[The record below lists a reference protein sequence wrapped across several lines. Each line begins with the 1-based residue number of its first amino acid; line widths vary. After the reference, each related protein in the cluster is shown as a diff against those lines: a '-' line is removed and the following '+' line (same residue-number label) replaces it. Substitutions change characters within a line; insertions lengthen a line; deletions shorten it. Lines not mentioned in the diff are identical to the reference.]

1 MARPTLADVARS
13 AGVSVST
20 ASLAFSGAGPIAEPT
35 RERVLAAAAELDYA
49 GPNPLGRQLRSGR
62 SGIVGVLLGGVLG
75 RSFREPVA
83 VQTLDGLVSTLA
95 ELGLGVLL
103 LPAGRGT
110 GAPPPPTETR
120 TDAPAAAAVPNLAA
134 TAAMDVAVLLWG
146 ANPADEDLI
155 ALSRR
160 DVPVINVEGP
170 AIAGNA
176 TVSINDRDGF
186 AQLGAHLASLG
197 HTRVAAVTL
206 PFDRSR
212 TSGIADAERLGQ
224 IKLDIVRR
232 RLEGLREGGV
242 DPVTVYEVA
251 YSQVEQGV
259 EAGKTLL
266 SGPDRPTAIV
276 AQSDALAAGVVIAA
290 RELGLDVPGD
300 LSVTGFDGIDLP
312 WLGETV
318 LTTVVQPLAEKGAA
332 VGRMVE
338 ALLAGSEPE
347 SVTFDVELRIG
358 TTTAPPR

>member
-1 MARPTLADVARS
+1 MARPTLADVART

-20 ASLAFSGAGPIAEPT
+20 ASLAFSGAGPIAEST

-103 LPAGRGT
+103 LPAST
-110 GAPPPPTETR
+110 PHPPAEVRP
-120 TDAPAAAAVPNLAA
+120 DSPAAVATNLAA

-170 AIAGNA
+170 PIDGNA

-186 AQLGAHLASLG
+186 AQLGAHLTALG

-232 RLEGLREGGV
+232 RLDGLREGGV
-242 DPVTVYEVA
+242 EPVEVYESS

-259 EAGKTLL
+259 EAGKALL
-266 SGPDRPTAIV
+266 SMPERPTAIV

-300 LSVTGFDGIDLP
+300 VSVTGFDGIALP

-338 ALLAGSEPE
+338 ALLAGTEPE

-358 TTTAPPR
+358 TTTAPPRG